1 MGVEELV
8 VTGTSGSR
16 RDQPMEFIDSRNDAD
31 AIGTWSGKYSRY
43 FDPIWH
49 TQEALDD
56 EEAGRR
62 TSRRTFALA
71 NAPSDCRAIRFRQY
85 QRSMIFG

>member
-1 MGVEELV
+1 MGVEELAVVV

-16 RDQPMEFIDSRNDAD
+16 RAQPMEFIDSRNDAD
-31 AIGTWSGKYSRY
+31 AIGTWFRSVRTVGTLS
-43 FDPIWH
+43 

-62 TSRRTFALA
+62 TSRRTSALA

-85 QRSMIFG
+85 QRR